1 MKITLQTT
9 VNRPIDI
16 VFDQIADA
24 RNEATWNSTLEN
36 YKLLTPEPIGK
47 GSMFSYEN
55 RGNTFTSTLSEYDKP
70 HHLAFQVQG
79 KPMDIRA
86 KVIFESVDAN
96 ITTVH
101 AEYVFMPKGMMKIML
116 PLFAPFL
123 KSAFDKEFENFKKFS
138 ESQK

>member
-9 VNRPIDI
+9 VNRPIDT

-70 HHLAFQVQG
+70 NHLAFQVQG

-86 KVIFESVDAN
+86 KVVFEPSGTD
-96 ITTVH
+96 TTLVH
-101 AEYVFMPKGMMKIML
+101 AEYVFAPKGVMKIML
-116 PLFAPFL
+116 PLFSPFL
-123 KSAFDKEFENFKKFS
+123 KSAFEKEFANFKKFS